1 MEKNKSNYMV
11 RLVGNNKIRTAIF
24 ISGKGSNM
32 KNLIKF
38 SKIKNSPI
46 VIDFVLSNNKKA
58 NCINYLKKN
67 KIDFKNVGGYYPC
80 NHEIDDLDMLY
91 FLRNKKANISLPI
104 IRENNQMD
112 FFEWTNKDPLKINKY
127 GIAEPTLGKKIYPDI
142 IFVPLVAYDDDLNRL
157 GYGGGFYDRYL
168 EKVSKIKKI
177 FKIGL
182 GFSYQEI
189 KKIPINKYDKKLDLI
204 ITEKKIIQ

>member
-1 MEKNKSNYMV
+1 MSKSKL
-11 RLVGNNKIRTAIF
+11 RRRILSLRK
-24 ISGKGSNM
+24 
-32 KNLIKF
+32 
-38 SKIKNSPI
+38 KNSY
-46 VIDFVLSNNKKA
+46 KKL
-58 NCINYLKKN
+58 CLHSDRIFHFFKKN
-67 KIDFKNVGGYYPC
+67 KIKFKNVGGYYPS
-80 NHEIDDLDMLY
+80 NHEIDDLEMLN
-91 FLRNKKANISLPI
+91 FLRNKKATISLPT

-127 GIAEPTLGKKIYPDI
+127 GIAEPILLKKIYPDI

-168 EKVSKIKKI
+168 EKIAKIKKI

-182 GFSYQEI
+182 GFSYQRI

-204 ITEKKIIQ
+204 VTEEKIIQ

>member
-1 MEKNKSNYMV
+1 MNKFKLRSEILKL
-11 RLVGNNKIRTAIF
+11 RK
-24 ISGKGSNM
+24 
-32 KNLIKF
+32 
-38 SKIKNSPI
+38 KNSY
-46 VIDFVLSNNKKA
+46 KKLRLYPDR
-58 NCINYLKKN
+58 IFKFFKKN
-67 KIDFKNVGGYYPC
+67 KINFKNVGGYYPC
-80 NHEIDDLDMLY
+80 NYEIDDLDTLN
-91 FLRNKKANISLPI
+91 FLRSKRANISLPI

-127 GIAEPTLGKKIYPDI
+127 GIVEPISANKIYPDI

-168 EKVSKIKKI
+168 EKIEKIKKI
-177 FKIGL
+177 LKIGL
-182 GFSYQEI
+182 GFSYQEL

>member
-1 MEKNKSNYMV
+1 M
-11 RLVGNNKIRTAIF
+11 NKIKLR
-24 ISGKGSNM
+24 
-32 KNLIKF
+32 
-38 SKIKNSPI
+38 SKILKLRRKNSH
-46 VIDFVLSNNKKA
+46 KKFKLYPDSVFQFFKKKK
-58 NCINYLKKN
+58 IN
-67 KIDFKNVGGYYPC
+67 FKNVGGYYPF
-80 NHEIDDLDMLY
+80 NNEIDDLDVLNY
-91 FLRNKKANISLPI
+91 LRKKNANISLPR

-112 FFEWTNKDPLKINKY
+112 FFEWKNKDLLKINKY
-127 GIAEPTLGKKIYPDI
+127 GIAEPISKKKIYPDI
-142 IFVPLVAYDDDLNRL
+142 IFIPLVAYDNDLNRL

-168 EKVSKIKKI
+168 EKISKIKKI

>member
-1 MEKNKSNYMV
+1 MNKSELRRKIIKLRNKNSYKKFKIYP
-11 RLVGNNKIRTAIF
+11 NKIYQF
-24 ISGKGSNM
+24 FK
-32 KNLIKF
+32 KK
-38 SKIKNSPI
+38 KIN
-46 VIDFVLSNNKKA
+46 
-58 NCINYLKKN
+58 
-67 KIDFKNVGGYYPC
+67 FKNVGGYYPY
-80 NHEIDDLDMLY
+80 NQEIDDLDILN
-91 FLRNKKANISLPI
+91 FLSSKRVNISLPI
-104 IRENNQMD
+104 IRQNNQMD

-127 GIAEPTLGKKIYPDI
+127 GIAEPTLGKKIYPDV

-168 EKVSKIKKI
+168 EKISKIKKI

-204 ITEKKIIQ
+204 VSEKKIIQ